1 MPCST
6 RFIKLD
12 IIDTMCLSDNF
23 LPREFGFTLRY
34 QACVHFDPLLES
46 RIHMLA
52 GYLGRNWP

>member
-1 MPCST
+1 
-6 RFIKLD
+6 
-12 IIDTMCLSDNF
+12 MCLSDNF